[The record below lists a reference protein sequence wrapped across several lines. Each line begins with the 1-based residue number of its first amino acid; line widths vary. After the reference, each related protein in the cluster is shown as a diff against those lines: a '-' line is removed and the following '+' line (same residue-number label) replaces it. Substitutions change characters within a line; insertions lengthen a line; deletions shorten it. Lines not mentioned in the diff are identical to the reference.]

1 VIELVQTTVLPA
13 SPEQVWRF
21 FVEMDD
27 NYQDVHPEHLVW
39 RTLSGKPLRE
49 GTVWFADEWVGP
61 LRVSSRFFT
70 EKAEPGHFFSYR
82 VGFPGRLVGAG
93 GSFRFTPTAEGH
105 CQMREEVHFGFKIP
119 VLSLVLDRLLA
130 LFLPIEEFRRH
141 IREEG
146 KNLAALFSQEPTP
159 SSREDSAPAEIGQQ

>member
-1 VIELVQTTVLPA
+1 VIELVQTTVIPA
-13 SPEQVWRF
+13 SPERVWRF
-21 FVEMDD
+21 FAEMDD
-27 NYQDVHPEHLVW
+27 NYQDFHAEHLVW
-39 RTLSGKPLRE
+39 RTLSGEPLAE
-49 GTVWFADEWVGP
+49 GTVWFVDEWVGP
-61 LRVSSRFFT
+61 MRVSSRFFT
-70 EKAEPGHFFSYR
+70 EAAEPGRFFAYR

-130 LFLPIEEFRRH
+130 LLLPIGEFRRH

-146 KNLAALFSQEPTP
+146 ENLAALFSREATP
-159 SSREDSAPAEIGQQ
+159 SKEGSAAAVSND